1 MTTLAARLI
10 VPLARYAAAI
20 AGSADKQS
28 VKFVESTWRSWL
40 SRAHVEPAVTDRVFR
55 AIGTDAV
62 TRPQIRRLAEDAE
75 TADLRLALLIA
86 ALVWGRGKKNGRMR
100 DSIIK
105 TLTHDDRDRVLERT
119 AELAQDDNIP
129 AAYRAWTLPGLRQP
143 FFTKWLWAATSLA
156 PEKCCLVL
164 DRRVRRSLEALR
176 WSSLEAAGNRRNWD
190 VRYAAYVEDMHICA
204 DKLGEGVT
212 AEDVEYILFRMN
224 GDPGRLD
231 ELDRQRIDASTALP
245 PARVV

>member
-1 MTTLAARLI
+1 MTMLAARLI

-156 PEKCCLVL
+156 PEKCCLVHAEYGGASKPCAGAASK
-164 DRRVRRSLEALR
+164 RRGIGAT
-176 WSSLEAAGNRRNWD
+176 GT
-190 VRYAAYVEDMHICA
+190 CA
-204 DKLGEGVT
+204 MPLTSKT
-212 AEDVEYILFRMN
+212 CIFA
-224 GDPGRLD
+224 PT
-231 ELDRQRIDASTALP
+231 S
-245 PARVV
+245 